1 MNRKYV
7 AAGIVIVVAVTIL
20 FAFSVQVVRLFLGDS
35 PVVLTSEEGVGY
47 LEVKGPIIDC
57 EETIKQIHELK
68 KRSNVK
74 AVVFRIDSPGGV
86 VGPSQEIYEEMKK
99 LAAAKKVVVSMGS
112 IAASGGYYIAV
123 PASVIYANSGSI
135 TGSIG
140 VLMKMSNIEGL
151 LGKVGLKAFTIKSGR
166 FKDVGS
172 PLREMTPQDRA
183 ILQGVIDNLHGQFV
197 KAVADGRKLPV
208 EKVRALADGRVYTG
222 EQALSL
228 HLVDRLG
235 TLQDAVMEAGRLAGI
250 KGEPKLIMPPKKR
263 KLLRDMLVEGVSGI
277 IGEAG
282 QRENSFSVNYQ
293 LEGAPR

>member
-1 MNRKYV
+1 MKRNYLV
-7 AAGIVIVVAVTIL
+7 TGIVIAVALLLL
-20 FAFSVQVVRLFLGDS
+20 FAFSVQVARLILGDS
-35 PVVLTSEEGVGY
+35 LAAMTSEEGVGY
-47 LEVKGPIIDC
+47 LEVKGPIIDSD
-57 EETIKQIHELK
+57 ETIKQIQELK

-86 VGPSQEIYEEMKK
+86 VGPSQEIYAEVKK

-123 PASVIYANSGSI
+123 PATTIYANAGSI

-151 LGKVGLKAFTIKSGR
+151 LGKVGLKAFTITSGR

-172 PLREMTPQDRA
+172 PLRKMTPADRA
-183 ILQGVIDNLHGQFV
+183 ILQGIIDNLHGQFV

-208 EKVRALADGRVYTG
+208 GTVRKLADGRVYTG
-222 EQALSL
+222 EQALAL
-228 HLVDRLG
+228 HLVDRIG
-235 TLQDAVMEAGRLAGI
+235 TLQDAVAEAGRLAGI

-263 KLLRDMLVEGVSGI
+263 RLLRDLLVEGVSGVM
-277 IGEAG
+277 GEASRRDG
-282 QRENSFSVNYQ
+282 GFSVNYE
-293 LEGAPR
+293 LDSSAN

>member
-7 AAGIVIVVAVTIL
+7 AVGIIIVVAVALL
-20 FAFSVQVVRLFLGDS
+20 FAFSVQVARLLLGDS
-35 PVVLTSEEGVGY
+35 PVALTSEEGVGY
-47 LEVKGPIIDC
+47 LEVKGPIIDG

-86 VGPSQEIYEEMKK
+86 VGPSQEIYQEMKK

-123 PASVIYANSGSI
+123 PATVIYANSGSI

-151 LGKVGLKAFTIKSGR
+151 LGKVGMKAFTIKSGR

-172 PLREMTPQDRA
+172 PLREMTPEDRGV
-183 ILQGVIDNLHGQFV
+183 LQGVIDNLHGQFV

-208 EKVRALADGRVYTG
+208 EKVRTLADGRVFTG

-235 TLQDAVMEAGRLAGI
+235 TLQDAVTEAGRLAGI
-250 KGEPKLIMPPKKR
+250 KGEPRLIMPPKKR

-293 LEGAPR
+293 LDGGSR